1 MTVRPNHFAACLGL
15 GLSIFALGPIVAPGV
30 VAQGSEPSDYLPPS
44 AGHRPFT
51 ADMPPGTVGDA
62 RMLGRGPLA
71 GYFQPV
77 DFNGPAGTR
86 FALAA
91 TDGFASPEPRLMA
104 GLGVGS
110 VYRFQITGI
119 PGAEGAEL
127 YPTVEIIDRTY
138 PPAGLATSHPIPIT
152 LDVQDL
158 RAALDGQLVTRVVY
172 LEDPQTALPVAE
184 TPSTSRTM
192 EIAANQDALEVADR
206 LGRPVAIVRIGS
218 LMPPGHPALMSRFN
232 FGYPSWAPIYQP
244 ESTPTP

>member
-1 MTVRPNHFAACLGL
+1 MTVRPKFIAACLGY
-15 GLSIFALGPIVAPGV
+15 GLMIVAAGAI
-30 VAQGSEPSDYLPPS
+30 VAHASEPSDYLPPS
-44 AGHRPFT
+44 AGHRPFN
-51 ADMPPGTVGDA
+51 ADMPPGTVGAA
-62 RMLGRGPLA
+62 RALGRGPLA

-77 DFNGPAGTR
+77 AFNGPPGTR

-91 TDGFASPEPRLMA
+91 SDGFTSPDPRLMA

-138 PPAGLATSHPIPIT
+138 PPPGLATSHPIPIT

-184 TPSTSRTM
+184 TPTTSRTM
-192 EIAANQDALEVADR
+192 EIAGNEDALEVADR

-218 LMPPGHPALMSRFN
+218 RMPPGHPALMSQFN

-244 ESTPTP
+244 EATPTP